1 MENNPYQAP
10 AADLHTTSNQQ
21 PLQYVGFWLRLA
33 ATLIDSVLLVLI
45 TLPLM
50 YVFMGASAF
59 GPEADPS
66 SGGIIAIF
74 VNYLLPIIAV
84 MTFWVLKSATPGK
97 MLFQATIV
105 DAKTGKKPSIGQ
117 FFGRYFAYIL
127 SALVFGLGYFW
138 VIWDKRKQGW
148 HDKLA
153 GTVVVRP
160 CSDPAKQITFE

>member
-10 AADLHTTSNQQ
+10 AADLHTTGNQQ

-33 ATLIDSVLLVLI
+33 ATLIDSILLILI

-50 YVFMGASAF
+50 YVLMGASAF

-84 MTFWVLKSATPGK
+84 MTFW
-97 MLFQATIV
+97 
-105 DAKTGKKPSIGQ
+105 
-117 FFGRYFAYIL
+117 Y
-127 SALVFGLGYFW
+127 
-138 VIWDKRKQGW
+138 
-148 HDKLA
+148 
-153 GTVVVRP
+153 
-160 CSDPAKQITFE
+160 